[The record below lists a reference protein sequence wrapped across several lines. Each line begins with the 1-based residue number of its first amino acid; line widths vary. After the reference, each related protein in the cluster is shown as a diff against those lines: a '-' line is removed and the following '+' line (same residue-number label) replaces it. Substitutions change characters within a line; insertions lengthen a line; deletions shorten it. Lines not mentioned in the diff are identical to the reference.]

1 MAPMTAM
8 VMKPPTWRLDWP
20 NNVVSGGV
28 STAMTCSEPE
38 CVWQGGGQEQVAFS
52 WNIIIRLKASICW

>member
-1 MAPMTAM
+1 MAPMTAI

-28 STAMTCSEPE
+28 STAMTCSHPGV
-38 CVWQGGGQEQVAFS
+38 CVAGQRARAGGIQVKGA
-52 WNIIIRLKASICW
+52 IHLKASIPW